1 VQFGADET
9 QPLMQAAAFD
19 ARCCAQSHIR
29 KAVRDIL
36 KNRGVFGEDQAIIGA
51 DRRHEAERIHAA
63 KIGIVL
69 QHLLRFWI
77 DFKIARLGAGFI
89 QGDAGCHRTGKG
101 REVEVHGASPGVEAG
116 VLDFYTVP
124 HKLNAVKIFICDMV
138 QKKKNPPEPETGA
151 PKKRGRPRAFEPDVA
166 LGKAMDTFRDGGF
179 AATSLDDLSEAM
191 GINRPSLYGTFGDKR
206 ELFLKAYDRY
216 RAEMAAKFAHAFDPK
231 LTLRQM
237 LEAIYATA
245 LDVYLAGDKG
255 PRGCFTVMTATSEA
269 MADPDSSIGAKG
281 AGIDPAHTRQAFSGS
296 GGNRRTAAD
305 GRCAGAVADRGLDH
319 RGDSDP
325 LARPGAASRI
335 GGHRQGHG
343 RPDLRSETLM
353 AW

>member
-1 VQFGADET
+1 
-9 QPLMQAAAFD
+9 
-19 ARCCAQSHIR
+19 
-29 KAVRDIL
+29 
-36 KNRGVFGEDQAIIGA
+36 
-51 DRRHEAERIHAA
+51 
-63 KIGIVL
+63 
-69 QHLLRFWI
+69 
-77 DFKIARLGAGFI
+77 
-89 QGDAGCHRTGKG
+89 
-101 REVEVHGASPGVEAG
+101 
-116 VLDFYTVP
+116 
-124 HKLNAVKIFICDMV
+124 MV

-216 RAEMAAKFAHAFDPK
+216 RAEMSAKFAHAFDPK

-269 MADPDSSIGAKG
+269 MADPEIRPLVQKALGSTQRTLARRFQVAVETGELPPTADVQVLSQIAASTIEAIAIRSRARVPRAELEVIAKG
-281 AGIDPAHTRQAFSGS
+281 T
-296 GGNRRTAAD
+296 
-305 GRCAGAVADRGLDH
+305 V
-319 RGDSDP
+319 
-325 LARPGAASRI
+325 
-335 GGHRQGHG
+335 
-343 RPDLRSETLM
+343 DLICGPKR
-353 AW
+353 